1 MLSIRV
7 ILTLLSASLLH
18 GMFIPEAGLARPIF
32 PFIDKKEP
40 LLAHILTDKQVY
52 RSLDHI
58 FIEVFFSNPI
68 TKVPVMDASSFEHIQ
83 INLKVR

>member
-1 MLSIRV
+1 MLLIRV

-18 GMFIPEAGLARPIF
+18 AMFIPEEGMARPRF
-32 PFIDKKEP
+32 PFIDKKEH

-58 FIEVFFSNPI
+58 FIEVFFSNPT
-68 TKVPVMDASSFEHIQ
+68 TKVPVIDASSFENIQ
-83 INLKVR
+83 ITLKVR